1 MSNSSR
7 PNLSLKSEQ
16 SASQQLKPE
25 VSGTP
30 GPGRLRPDCQVL
42 IVTES
47 RHGRKRSSCEQQHQL
62 HKHHRD
68 SCERNETFGASMGST
83 GHFAYSL
90 EPPPS
95 TEKQTSPVLPRPLA
109 VSSAV
114 SSQWMVRTS
123 ALAGEWDRE
132 LPREENST
140 SGHHLGRTCVV
151 RSYGES
157 TADRGR
163 TSGTNDR
170 LISVEELD

>member
-47 RHGRKRSSCEQQHQL
+47 RHG
-62 HKHHRD
+62 
-68 SCERNETFGASMGST
+68 
-83 GHFAYSL
+83 SL